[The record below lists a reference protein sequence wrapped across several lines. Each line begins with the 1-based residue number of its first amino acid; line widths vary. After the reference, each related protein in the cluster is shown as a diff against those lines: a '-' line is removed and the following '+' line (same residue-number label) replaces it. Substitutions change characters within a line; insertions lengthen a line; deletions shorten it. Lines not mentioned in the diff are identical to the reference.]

1 MPAGTM
7 ELYVPKKTRKRYTIT
22 EDNSIENINQDYYSR
37 PLSMAVKDR
46 YLKYFMDNNITLDN
60 LYKYKDRSYTHK
72 NNLDKKR
79 YRDVYLSLPPEVRR
93 EFHSFFDLQCEVQGY
108 TSKIR
113 NKWKNV
119 DIDS

>member
-72 NNLDKKR
+72 NNLDKNR

>member
-1 MPAGTM
+1 MPAGSI
-7 ELYVPKKTRKRYTIT
+7 ELYVPKKSRKRYTVT
-22 EDNSIENINQDYYSR
+22 EDNSIENINQDYYAR

-72 NNLDKKR
+72 NNLDKNR

-93 EFHSFFDLQCEVQGY
+93 EFHSFFDLQCEVQGS
-108 TSKIR
+108 TSRIR
-113 NKWKNV
+113 NKYRDV

>member
-72 NNLDKKR
+72 NNLDKNR

-113 NKWKNV
+113 NKWMNV